1 MKQRL
6 FRYMPAEYAPAFVKR
21 GELLF
26 RSLSYFRDYEDAGVR
41 GDPDEGT
48 RVHRPEG
55 GLKIRKVDT
64 GEELTLPHRF
74 ESTANE
80 DDIFACCFSTV
91 LDPQLAERFSA
102 NMCVEIKDSS
112 ALIARIRNALALR
125 SSIKDKLLAFGAVK
139 YYEHK
144 EPPIVDWALPERIA
158 LSKPASFS
166 WQQEYRIAFSVN
178 GAFDVENV
186 KLRLVTE
193 PRSHL
198 PRATAYPQRVLK
210 LGNISKL
217 CTVHDFING
226 AQQGVPADRPRLAS
240 LGSSG
245 G

>member
-1 MKQRL
+1 MKQHL
-6 FRYMPAEYAPAFVKR
+6 FRYLREEYAAAFVKR

-26 RSLSYFRDYEDAGVR
+26 RSLLYFRDYEDPSVR

-55 GLKIRKVDT
+55 GLKIKKVDT

-80 DDIFACCFSTV
+80 DDIFVCCFSTAF
-91 LDPQLAERFSA
+91 DPRLAERFSVTC
-102 NMCVEIKDSS
+102 CVEIKDAS
-112 ALIARIRNALALR
+112 AFIARIRNALALR
-125 SSIKDKLLAFGAVK
+125 SSIKDKLLAFGPVK
-139 YYEHK
+139 YYEHSD
-144 EPPIVDWALPERIA
+144 PPIVDWALPERIA

-193 PRSHL
+193 PRSPL
-198 PRATAYPQRVLK
+198 PRTAPDPRALK
-210 LGNISKL
+210 LGNISKF
-217 CTVHDFING
+217 CTVHDFTMSDRKHM
-226 AQQGVPADRPRLAS
+226 QQNNPET
-240 LGSSG
+240 
-245 G
+245 